1 MPASSQYDSREQV
14 SLDLPYD
21 LSTKIL
27 SDNPR
32 LVSGSSNVYVDRGN
46 SIRKCGGL
54 VDQSLDITGHRIDR
68 LIEYDCENGRRYLVA
83 SCYDTAN
90 TNWTVYYLRLD
101 GVGVWTE
108 IPDLRNVRDS
118 EYPHEMVAARGQVFI
133 KGFPGA
139 AGDKLGS
146 VIFDGRGTPA
156 TSLWGL
162 LGPTVAARRSGAT
175 STWSASSNDVDVLVG
190 WKYVYTWETTTGHES
205 SRSPLER
212 DPAQEPSDT
221 GAFTNKIPNIT
232 VQGHADTT
240 NIPYINIYRTYDG
253 GGTFLFVERITN
265 TGAGSISYLD
275 TNRTGTPG
283 NPKLDSQLDS
293 ERPAP
298 SLTSNYPPPT
308 VEEGTIGTDTV
319 ERSSPLVYWSSRIW
333 YSVGRNLYF
342 SGNDEILA
350 GNIEEAFPGGAT
362 TGNRFRMKGGIKS
375 LIPTVESLVASTGK
389 ETVEFRGAARA
400 DIEGRDILSSVGA
413 SGQRTGSVGLEGYSF
428 WLDQH
433 NRVRAMQNRGT
444 TILSDPLN
452 REVLD
457 ALDSQTTL
465 SLAVYQAPRID
476 WLVLALHDLGTPA
489 NSRWWVLDLSRLS
502 QGPLWSPP
510 WTKNT
515 TAICTAIT
523 EAGTSYLYAATFDG
537 TDASLAVYSD
547 STYADLGTGFA
558 FSIDTNL
565 FTIPDGNHV
574 HRLAKTRMM
583 ANLAEV
589 KIGYVGNAPT
599 TVGVALD
606 SNGAIT
612 DYTSNIADPPRT
624 IAGDAGYTEKFYHVN
639 SVAQRAKIKV
649 ARTADSNAFS
659 LESFAFCWEPT
670 QKD

>member
-1 MPASSQYDSREQV
+1 MPASSQFDSREQV
-14 SLDLPYD
+14 DLDLPYD
-21 LSTKIL
+21 RSTKIL
-27 SDNPR
+27 SDTPR

-54 VDQSLDITGHRIDR
+54 VNQSLGITGHRIDR

-101 GVGVWTE
+101 GASTWTE
-108 IPDLRNVRDS
+108 IPDLRDVRAS
-118 EYPHEMVAARGQVFI
+118 LYPHEMVVARGQVFI

-139 AGDKLGS
+139 SGDKLGS
-146 VIFDGRGTPA
+146 VIFDGRSTPV

-162 LGPTVAARRSGAT
+162 LGPSTAARRSGAT
-175 STWSASSNDVDVLVG
+175 SGWSAASTANSVLVG
-190 WKYVYTWETTTGHES
+190 WKYVYTWETSTGHES

-212 DPAQEPSDT
+212 DPALQPSDT
-221 GAFTNKIPNIT
+221 GAFTTKIPNMV

-265 TGAGSISYLD
+265 TGAGNITYLD

-319 ERSSPLVYWSSRIW
+319 ERSSPLAYWSSRIW

-342 SGNDEILA
+342 SGNDEIRA
-350 GNIEEAFPGGAT
+350 GKIEESFPGGVT
-362 TGNRFRMKGGIKS
+362 TGNRFRMKGAVKS
-375 LIPTVESLVASTGK
+375 LVPTVESLICSTSK

-400 DIEGRDILSSVGA
+400 DIQGNDILSSVGS
-413 SGQRTGSVGLEGYSF
+413 SGQRTGSTNLEGYSF
-428 WLDQH
+428 WVDQH
-433 NRVRAMQNRGT
+433 NRIRAMQNRGT
-444 TILSDPLN
+444 TVLSDALN
-452 REVLD
+452 TEVIN
-457 ALDSQTTL
+457 ALDSETSL

-515 TAICTAIT
+515 TALCAGIT
-523 EAGTSYLYAATFDG
+523 EAGASYLYAAVYSG
-537 TDASLAVYSD
+537 GDALLTVYDDAVY
-547 STYADLGTGFA
+547 ADVGTGFA

-583 ANLAEV
+583 ANMAEV
-589 KIGYVGNAPT
+589 KVGYVGNTPT
-599 TVGVALD
+599 VKVGLD
-606 SNGAIT
+606 TNGALT
-612 DYTSNIADPPRT
+612 DYTSNISDPPRT
-624 IAGDAGYTEKFYHVN
+624 IAGDAGYVEKFYNVS
-639 SVAQRAKIKV
+639 SVAQRARIGIS
-649 ARTADSNAFS
+649 RTADSNSFS
-659 LESFAFCWEPT
+659 LESFAFIWEPT